1 MRSDAL
7 RRITIPGYSNFELQ
21 EDGKVFSKKTGN
33 ALRVSESNGC
43 VTLIADSGKRT
54 ARSAK
59 SLLAEFFPRDEE
71 DSLPEM
77 RPIPGYDGYF
87 VTPDGRV
94 FSNRR
99 YGRAGMLFEMRQ
111 HYNNGYLCFTI
122 NTPTWHAV
130 VRVHIAVALAY
141 IGPKPT
147 EDAVVRHLDGSRDNN
162 VISNLRWGTKQEN
175 SQDMVTHGRAGRA
188 RGERNWTAKLTEDG
202 VRAIRQMAAD
212 GMSYPQI
219 SDATG
224 ISRPQI
230 GHIVR
235 RKAWKHVV

>member
-1 MRSDAL
+1 M
-7 RRITIPGYSNFELQ
+7 Q

-162 VISNLRWGTKQEN
+162 VVSNLRWGTKQEN
-175 SQDMVTHGRAGRA
+175 AQDMVAHGRAGRA
-188 RGERNWTAKLTEDG
+188 RGERNWAAKVTEEI
-202 VRAIRQMAAD
+202 VLQIRQMAAN
-212 GMSYPQI
+212 GITHAEI
-219 SDATG
+219 SRMLN
-224 ISRPQI
+224 ISRPQVS
-230 GHIVR
+230 HIVR
-235 RKAWKHVV
+235 RRSWKHVA